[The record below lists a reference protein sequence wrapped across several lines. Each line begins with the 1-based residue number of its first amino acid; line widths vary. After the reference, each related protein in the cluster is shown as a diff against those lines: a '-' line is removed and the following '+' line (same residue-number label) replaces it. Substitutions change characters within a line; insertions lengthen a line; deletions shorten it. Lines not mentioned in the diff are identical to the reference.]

1 MNEDEK
7 KIREETISIYDKYK
21 KDWVKIAD
29 EISKIFD
36 INDNKS
42 MNIVY
47 ETLREKTNE
56 IKQPPICIE
65 DIDAEDKQLS
75 AEEGL
80 AIDNHIKR
88 LRKKFR
94 NRQQGSSTRYGRG
107 LFYEQ
112 PKHTIS
118 TVIQKIK
125 NIFKG

>member
-21 KDWVKIAD
+21 KDWAKIAD
-29 EISKIFD
+29 EISKIID
-36 INDNKS
+36 IHDNKS

-47 ETLREKTNE
+47 ETLGEITNK
-56 IKQPPICIE
+56 IQSPPSFG
-65 DIDAEDKQLS
+65 DIDAGDKQLS

-107 LFYEQ
+107 LVYEQ

-125 NIFKG
+125 NIFRG

>member
-21 KDWVKIAD
+21 KDWAKIAD
-29 EISKIFD
+29 GISKIID

-42 MNIVY
+42 INIVY
-47 ETLREKTNE
+47 ETLSEKANIILKKIHSSLLIEE
-56 IKQPPICIE
+56 I
-65 DIDAEDKQLS
+65 DS
-75 AEEGL
+75 AEEDL

-94 NRQQGSSTRYGRG
+94 NRQQGFSTKYGRG
-107 LFYEQ
+107 LVYEQ

-118 TVIQKIK
+118 TFIQKIK
-125 NIFKG
+125 NIFRG

>member
-21 KDWVKIAD
+21 KDWAKIED
-29 EISKIFD
+29 EISKIID

-47 ETLREKTNE
+47 ETLGEITN
-56 IKQPPICIE
+56 KRQSPPSFE
-65 DIDAEDKQLS
+65 NIDAEDKQLL

-80 AIDNHIKR
+80 VIENHIKR

-107 LFYEQ
+107 LLYEQ

-125 NIFKG
+125 NIFRG

>member
-7 KIREETISIYDKYK
+7 KIRKANVILTKHPSLLIEE
-21 KDWVKIAD
+21 
-29 EISKIFD
+29 
-36 INDNKS
+36 
-42 MNIVY
+42 
-47 ETLREKTNE
+47 
-56 IKQPPICIE
+56 
-65 DIDAEDKQLS
+65 IDS
-75 AEEGL
+75 AEEDL

-107 LFYEQ
+107 LVYEQ

-125 NIFKG
+125 NIFRG

>member
-21 KDWVKIAD
+21 KDWAKIAD
-29 EISKIFD
+29 EISKIID

-42 MNIVY
+42 INIVY
-47 ETLREKTNE
+47 ETLSEKANIILKKIHSSLLIEE
-56 IKQPPICIE
+56 I
-65 DIDAEDKQLS
+65 DS
-75 AEEGL
+75 AEKDL